1 MKNKNLF
8 NLGEYDEYTPY
19 SLWTNYDEQTLRSEY
34 LRLRSI
40 AKKRLE
46 RLQNSPEFSGAQFVK
61 NWGTGFPT
69 LKDIGN
75 NKMTLSANLSRVS
88 NFLNAQSSTIT
99 GIKQT
104 YASRLE
110 NYESVGYD
118 FINMSNVVQFSNF
131 LDYLRSQHILR
142 YADSDSAY
150 EFFSEYKGNKSNAQE
165 MSAAFEKWVSK
176 QK

>member
-1 MKNKNLF
+1 MWSVTMMKNKNLF

-34 LRLRSI
+34 SRLRSI
-40 AKKRLE
+40 AKTRLE

-88 NFLNAQSSTIT
+88 NFLNAPSK
-99 GIKQT
+99 GR
-104 YASRLE
+104 Y
-110 NYESVGYD
+110 
-118 FINMSNVVQFSNF
+118 VVYNWNHNNHHSIF
-131 LDYLRSQHILR
+131 
-142 YADSDSAY
+142 
-150 EFFSEYKGNKSNAQE
+150 KK
-165 MSAAFEKWVSK
+165 
-176 QK
+176 

>member
-34 LRLRSI
+34 SRLRNI
-40 AKKRLE
+40 ARDRLQ

-61 NWGTGFPT
+61 NWGSGFPT

-118 FINMSNVVQFSNF
+118 FIDMSNVVQFSNF

-150 EFFSEYKGNKSNAQE
+150 EFFSEYGGNKSNAQE
-165 MSAAFEKWVSK
+165 MSSAFEKWVSK